1 MYAKSIELVN
11 YRNYKKARIDFA
23 EGFNVLYGNN
33 AQGKTNIIEAIF
45 LCALGRSHRT
55 SKDVELVKIG
65 EEGYR
70 VEIILSKGSGQI
82 KEEIKIEI
90 SYEKNS
96 KKTIRI
102 NEIPLRRI
110 GELVGRI
117 NAVIFSPEDIM
128 LVKEGP
134 AERRRF
140 VDITL
145 SQLKPCYFYDLQQY
159 IRILIQ
165 RNMLLKEI
173 RYKKSLIDTMEIWNV
188 KLAKIGARIM
198 AERREFIK
206 RLSDAAKVNHKKLT
220 GGNEEIEIIYAP
232 SIEVGEGQGTEDI
245 EKEFLNAIERL
256 FEKEL
261 MRSTTLVGP
270 QRDDYD
276 ILVNGMNIK
285 MYGSQGQQRTAI
297 LSLKLSETEIIKEE
311 KDEYPVLLLDD
322 VMSELDRKRQEY
334 LFENLDEIQTFITC
348 TDKSFFEN
356 VSKAKAGCKFFVVKE
371 GNISEYV

>member
-261 MRSTTLVGP
+261 MRNTTLVGP

-356 VSKAKAGCKFFVVKE
+356 VSKAKEGCKFFVVKE